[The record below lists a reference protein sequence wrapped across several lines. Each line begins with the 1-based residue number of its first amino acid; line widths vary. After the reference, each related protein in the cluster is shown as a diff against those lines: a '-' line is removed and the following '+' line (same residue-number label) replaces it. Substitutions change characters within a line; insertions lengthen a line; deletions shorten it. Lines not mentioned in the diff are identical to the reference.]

1 MSASLHLRQIFL
13 LSLRWRPSLLKR
25 PSSSKII
32 PSLRNVKCSVG
43 YYLNRHMFIS
53 TKHLFLPWPSP
64 SLISVKSTT
73 SALGLFLVSSKEQK
87 QLICTTGL
95 SRAQTVLSIF
105 MCVISS
111 HSYSSPGRSAEDK
124 IEAERDEG
132 ICPRLTS

>member
-25 PSSSKII
+25 PPSSKII
-32 PSLRNVKCSVG
+32 PSLRNVKCSAG

-73 SALGLFLVSSKEQK
+73 SALGLFLVSSEKQK
-87 QLICTTGL
+87 QLVCTKLVCT
-95 SRAQTVLSIF
+95 RAQTVLSIF

-111 HSYSSPGRSAEDK
+111 HSYSSPGRSTEDK
-124 IEAERDEG
+124 IEA
-132 ICPRLTS
+132 